1 MHEIFSSAGCDVH
14 RDQAVSGDLTQRYP
28 DATPGGTL
36 GALGTLHDD
45 CMTSLVSGSSLSL
58 AVLAGG
64 LAAAGCLA
72 DSIGDPEESSA
83 TDEIQID
90 NGKSLNGISLNGT
103 TLNGKSLNGKSLNG
117 ISLNGI
123 SLSGV
128 SLTGVSVS
136 NTLLRGTKSGATVSG
151 AQLVG
156 ATMKGQMTDSSLVDL
171 RIDASTTLAAPNT
184 DVRVYTI
191 TYSTTAGWQPLCTDP
206 TLGNQAIL
214 FPGTWNLTTVK
225 HQADANLFTVGCRGA
240 TFAKCEELGYKGDS
254 RIDTYLETCIRA
266 LRADY
271 CGDGVGH
278 AVDGTV
284 INIYDNLGIQADTQ
298 AWSVESNWTPDGAIC
313 INKGR
318 IATSL
323 VEPAVPACMASR
335 AKVPCVT
342 SSWPS
347 GVLIRTEVNK

>member
-1 MHEIFSSAGCDVH
+1 
-14 RDQAVSGDLTQRYP
+14 
-28 DATPGGTL
+28 
-36 GALGTLHDD
+36 
-45 CMTSLVSGSSLSL
+45 MTSLFRTLLSVTAL
-58 AVLAGG
+58 GAG
-64 LAAAGCLA
+64 LAAAGCVA
-72 DSIGDPEESSA
+72 EPIGDPEEGSA
-83 TDEIQID
+83 VEEIQID
-90 NGKSLNGISLNGT
+90 NGKSLNGISVNGT

-123 SLSGV
+123 SLSGA

-136 NTLLRGTKSGATVSG
+136 NTQLRGTKSGATVSG

-156 ATMKGQMTDSSLVDL
+156 ATMTGQMTDSSPVDL

-191 TYSTTAGWQPLCTDP
+191 SYNTTAGWQPLCTDP

-225 HQADANLFTVGCRGA
+225 HQADANLFTVACRGA

-254 RIDTYLETCIRA
+254 LIDTYLETCIRA

-271 CGDGVGH
+271 CGDGVTH
-278 AVDGTV
+278 TVDGTL
-284 INIYDNLGIQADTQ
+284 INIYDKLNIQADTL
-298 AWSVESNWTPDGAIC
+298 AWSLESNWTPDGAVC

-335 AKVPCVT
+335 AKVPCPAIG
-342 SSWPS
+342 WP
-347 GVLIRTEVNK
+347 GAVLIRTEVNK